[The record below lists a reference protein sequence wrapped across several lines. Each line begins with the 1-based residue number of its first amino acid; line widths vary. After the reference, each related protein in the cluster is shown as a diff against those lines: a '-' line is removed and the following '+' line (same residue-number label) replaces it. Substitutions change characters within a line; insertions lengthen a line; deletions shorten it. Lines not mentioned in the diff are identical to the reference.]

1 MQTLRPIPLNP
12 LDASNGEPFGSPGGP
27 YGLMTSS
34 GPFTMGRFVVK
45 WRDRELKP
53 GAPVFW
59 CPRKRHYH
67 SDPGAQ
73 GVRMPGWVAVDMS
86 VVKGCAVVM
95 VAPGIEVAEAEPKVA
110 PNHAEE
116 ALSALAYGVRS
127 IERLED
133 ASPEQIERIRS
144 LIIQLDTHVVRK
156 WRA

>member
-1 MQTLRPIPLNP
+1 MQTPRSIPINP
-12 LDASNGEPFGSPGGP
+12 LDASNGEPFGKPGGP
-27 YGLMTSS
+27 YGLMSSS
-34 GPFTMGRFVVK
+34 GPFTRGRFVVK

-73 GVRMPGWVAVDMS
+73 GIRMPGWEAAFIS

-95 VAPGIEVAEAEPKVA
+95 VVAGIEVADAESKIA

-127 IERLED
+127 IARLEG